1 MLIVTGL
8 CVESRC
14 GEKCSV
20 SYNSVIC
27 MGYGTATVVRNTRK
41 TSMKGW
47 VSCGKLFI
55 HLTLVAGLV
64 GIRFYS
70 CT

>member
-1 MLIVTGL
+1 
-8 CVESRC
+8 
-14 GEKCSV
+14 
-20 SYNSVIC
+20 